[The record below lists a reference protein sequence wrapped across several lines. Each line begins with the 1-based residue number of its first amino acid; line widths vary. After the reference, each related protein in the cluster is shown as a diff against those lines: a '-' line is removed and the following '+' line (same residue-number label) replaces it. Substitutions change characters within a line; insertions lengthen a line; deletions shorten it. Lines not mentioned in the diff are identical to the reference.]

1 MVVAFCGHASYVE
14 NPMDENRVLR
24 FLENEI
30 RECAVEFFLGEYGA
44 FDSFAYRCAKKYK
57 DKHPQSKLIF
67 IAPYISYSIE
77 YTGYL
82 NECFDEIIYP
92 PLENVPLKYAIV
104 HRNRWIVNEADLIVS
119 YVSHKYGGAYATYS
133 YARRKNKRIY
143 NISPCFETV

>member
-67 IAPYISYSIE
+67 IALYISYSI
-77 YTGYL
+77 
-82 NECFDEIIYP
+82 IYVMVIFRFAKLP
-92 PLENVPLKYAIV
+92 VVPDGTTSKIGGF
-104 HRNRWIVNEADLIVS
+104 
-119 YVSHKYGGAYATYS
+119 SH
-133 YARRKNKRIY
+133 I
-143 NISPCFETV
+143 P